1 MNVPKYL
8 KGKVEQ
14 INSWLGIKEMVG
26 LLNIIWSSNYRL
38 MEISYLEY
46 FSMAFKKIYILWMKK
61 ISL

>member
-14 INSWLGIKEMVG
+14 INSLTGYKEMVG